1 MLSTVQGEP
10 KEHDDNQTRTSI
22 DGIPDQAQDAAIA
35 RPSNDKEVDN
45 DNIQRSNNDTRAEE
59 ANKPVT
65 WSSLPRKD
73 QLFILAFARLAE
85 PLFHTSINSYLFFM
99 LRSFDASLSDST
111 IASQAGFISGGF
123 TAAQCL
129 TAVLWG
135 RVADRSSVGRK
146 TVLIVGLLGTLVSAV
161 GFGFSRSFASA
172 LFFRC
177 LGGLLNG
184 NVSVL
189 RTMTSE
195 IIKEKKFQ
203 TKAFLLMPI
212 MFNVGILLG
221 PVLGGVLQDPVRSFP
236 GAFGPGS
243 TLGGEKGVAWM
254 LRYPYALPNLING
267 ILLLM
272 ALVLVVFGLEEVCPS
287 YCLHD
292 FTDVQYRHMLIADIF
307 LILD

>member
-1 MLSTVQGEP
+1 
-10 KEHDDNQTRTSI
+10 
-22 DGIPDQAQDAAIA
+22 
-35 RPSNDKEVDN
+35 
-45 DNIQRSNNDTRAEE
+45 
-59 ANKPVT
+59 
-65 WSSLPRKD
+65 
-73 QLFILAFARLAE
+73 
-85 PLFHTSINSYLFFM
+85 M
-99 LRSFDASLSDST
+99 LRSFDPSLSDST
-111 IASQAGFISGGF
+111 VASQAGFISGGF

-135 RVADRSSVGRK
+135 RVADRASVGRK
-146 TVLIVGLLGTLVSAV
+146 PVLIIGLLGTLVSAI

-203 TKAFLLMPI
+203 TKAFLLMPV

-221 PVLGGVLQDPVRSFP
+221 PVLGGMLQDPVRSFP

-243 TLGGEKGVAWM
+243 TLGGEEGVAWM
-254 LRYPYALPNLING
+254 LRYPYALPNLVNG
-267 ILLLM
+267 FLLLVAL
-272 ALVLVVFGLEEVCPS
+272 ALVALGLEEVSIP
-287 YCLHD
+287 YCFLD
-292 FTDVQYRHMLIADIF
+292 FTDVGYRHTLIAAIF